1 MSPNQIEQ
9 GKTYCNRGARTT
21 RRTVVLITSLDDDQG
36 FPYIGCK
43 PHKGK
48 QKVYFRQTGLGRP
61 KSTGFLLLEAFVAW
75 AGREVVDSP
84 ETGG

>member
-1 MSPNQIEQ
+1 MSPGQIEV

-48 QKVYFRQTGLGRP
+48 QKVYFRQTGLGKP
-61 KSTGFLLLEAFVAW
+61 ESKGFLLIEAFAAW
-75 AGREVVDSP
+75 AGRQVVADKELS
-84 ETGG
+84 

>member
-1 MSPNQIEQ
+1 MSPDQIEHFR
-9 GKTYCNRGARTT
+9 TYCNRGAGKTQRY
-21 RRTVVLITSLDDDQG
+21 VAFITSFDEDLG

-61 KSTGFLLLEAFVAW
+61 ESKGFLLLEAFAAW
-75 AGREVVDSP
+75 AGREVVADKEES
-84 ETGG
+84 